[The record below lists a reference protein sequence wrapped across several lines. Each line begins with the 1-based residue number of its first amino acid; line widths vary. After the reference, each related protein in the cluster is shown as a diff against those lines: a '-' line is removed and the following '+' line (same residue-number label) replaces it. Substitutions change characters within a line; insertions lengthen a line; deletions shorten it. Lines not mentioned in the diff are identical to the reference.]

1 VIVALLLKQ
10 EIVAMLQDNKDLVT
24 AQQAEANLPDEVD
37 TDADGELLREAGI
50 NIEYL
55 LSRRSGSQ

>member
-1 VIVALLLKQ
+1 VIVVLLLKE
-10 EIVAMLQDNKDLVT
+10 EIVEMLKDNGDLVT
-24 AQQAEANLPDEVD
+24 AQQAEANLPNEVD
-37 TDADGELLREAGI
+37 TDADGDLLREEGI

>member
-1 VIVALLLKQ
+1 MVLLLKE
-10 EIVAMLQDNKDLVT
+10 EIVEMLKDNGDLVIG
-24 AQQAEANLPDEVD
+24 QQAEANLPDEVD
-37 TDADGELLREAGI
+37 TEADGDLLREEGI

>member
-1 VIVALLLKQ
+1 
-10 EIVAMLQDNKDLVT
+10 VAMLQDNGDLVT
-24 AQQAEANLPDEVD
+24 AQQAQGKLPDEVD
-37 TDADGELLREAGI
+37 TEAHGDLLREEGI

>member
-1 VIVALLLKQ
+1 MIVVLLQKQ
-10 EIVAMLQDNKDLVT
+10 DIVAMLEDNGDLVT
-24 AQQAEANLPDEVD
+24 AQQADAKLPDEVD
-37 TDADGELLREAGI
+37 TDADVELLREEGI